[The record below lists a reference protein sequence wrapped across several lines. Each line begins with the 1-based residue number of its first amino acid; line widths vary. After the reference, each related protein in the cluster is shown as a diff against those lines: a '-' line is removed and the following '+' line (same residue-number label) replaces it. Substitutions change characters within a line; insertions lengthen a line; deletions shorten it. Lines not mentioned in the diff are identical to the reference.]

1 MRELQIDGLP
11 VKDARKSVVIT
22 ISDRDVK
29 NGTLKKPN
37 SCAAALCCKRELG
50 ATEAHVHTSR
60 VYLRFNGHWQ
70 RYLTSAALRSEIVAF
85 DRGGRF
91 EPGEYRLIKM
101 QPSRENDQNRAKKRG
116 SGKKRQ
122 AYHVIQNVRPRG
134 PHPTMVA

>member
-1 MRELQIDGLP
+1 MKELKIDGLP
-11 VKDARKSVVIT
+11 VKDGKKSIVIS

-70 RYLTSAALRSEIVAF
+70 RYLTSAALRAEIVAF

-91 EPGEYRLIKM
+91 EPGEYRLIRM
-101 QPSRENDQNRAKKRG
+101 QPSRQNDVSRTKKRG
-116 SGKKRQ
+116 KGKKRQ
-122 AYHVIQNVRPRG
+122 PYHMVTNVRPRAA
-134 PHPTMVA
+134 HASAA

>member
-1 MRELQIDGLP
+1 MKQLIIDGLP
-11 VKDARKSVVIT
+11 VKDARKSIVIHIT
-22 ISDRDVK
+22 DRDVR
-29 NGTLKKPN
+29 NGSLKKPN

-101 QPSRENDQNRAKKRG
+101 QPSRREDGNRAKKRG
-116 SGKKRQ
+116 AGKKRRP
-122 AYHVIQNVRPRG
+122 YHVLTNIRPRAAHAPG
-134 PHPTMVA
+134 AA